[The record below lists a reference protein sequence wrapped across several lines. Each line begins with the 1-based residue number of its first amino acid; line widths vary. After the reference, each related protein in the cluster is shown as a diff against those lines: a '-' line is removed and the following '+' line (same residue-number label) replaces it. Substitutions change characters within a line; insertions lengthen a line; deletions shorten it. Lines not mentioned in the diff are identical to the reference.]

1 MQEVRVKRDCART
14 NEEFSAGDLPNVRKK
29 MPAPVDVMLPICIL
43 LSSTGFAELYQE
55 LFGWGLLYL
64 LGAACCEEHAVVCC
78 VQSGDRI
85 ITRCYPD
92 PPIALQN
99 TPPIRCWQIPWVVM

>member
-43 LSSTGFAELYQE
+43 LSSTGYAELHQE
-55 LFGWGLLYL
+55 LLGWGLLFL

-78 VQSGDRI
+78 VQSDDLI
-85 ITRCYPD
+85 TTRCSGVTQTRP
-92 PPIALQN
+92 L
-99 TPPIRCWQIPWVVM
+99 R

>member
-14 NEEFSAGDLPNVRKK
+14 NEEFSACDLPDVRKK

-64 LGAACCEEHAVVCC
+64 LGGLVRHSGQAGMPQCWRAC
-78 VQSGDRI
+78 
-85 ITRCYPD
+85 
-92 PPIALQN
+92 
-99 TPPIRCWQIPWVVM
+99 